1 MQRWK
6 TTYYLIQ
13 PSPSASAEPFP
24 ASVPGDSSRPGTHR
38 SNGHSSASPRR
49 LFHALTDL
57 MVRKFF
63 LMAQLKCFS
72 AKLEP
77 TACSALST
85 HPSVSSGRLRLPP
98 AGLERPWKDFHLS
111 AALLLLGQVLEVFL
125 RCRPTTMSCA
135 EEMGWAGG

>member
-24 ASVPGDSSRPGTHR
+24 ASVPGDSSRPSTHR

-63 LMAQLKCFS
+63 LMAQLKCFC

-85 HPSVSSGRLRLPP
+85 HPSVSSRRLCLPP
-98 AGLERPWKDFHLS
+98 AGLEWPWKDFHPY
-111 AALLLLGQVLEVFL
+111 AASLHLGQVLEVFL
-125 RCRPTTMSCA
+125 RRGPSTMSCV
-135 EEMGWAGG
+135 EEMGWAGA